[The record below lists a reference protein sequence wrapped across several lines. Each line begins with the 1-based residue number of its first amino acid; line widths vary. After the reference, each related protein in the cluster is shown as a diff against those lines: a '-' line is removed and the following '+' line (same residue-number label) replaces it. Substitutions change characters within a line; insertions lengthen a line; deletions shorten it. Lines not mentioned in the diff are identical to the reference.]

1 MKKIVFMLAF
11 ATTFTAQANTTQ
23 LENNQIE
30 QSYQLKK
37 KGKYAIMVQNK
48 MMLMSSIMTGQEML
62 KNNPKSTFE
71 IVMIAAAVK
80 DIAEDNELK
89 EMMKKANAAGIKFT
103 SCEFAMNKLGVNK
116 SQYLEFVQTTP
127 NAFIYLFELQ
137 EKGFKQIIL

>member
-1 MKKIVFMLAF
+1 
-11 ATTFTAQANTTQ
+11 
-23 LENNQIE
+23 
-30 QSYQLKK
+30 
-37 KGKYAIMVQNK
+37 

>member
-1 MKKIVFMLAF
+1 MQLLSQHKP
-11 ATTFTAQANTTQ
+11 TQHNTTQ

-37 KGKYAIMVQNK
+37 KGKYAIMVPNK

>member
-1 MKKIVFMLAF
+1 MLAF

-137 EKGFKQIIL
+137 EKGFK